1 MRTSG
6 QKSHLCFD
14 IALAA
19 RHYVRSVSLSQRPGG
34 GGAPYSGGWD
44 VVVLAHEHRTCSFPQ
59 VAIHLQPARIQAAFD
74 CDFDFAWFRLSD
86 LCRLDRRVRIVGP
99 FTAASDAIPPAGC
112 RSDLVHSSLPGEEYD

>member
-19 RHYVRSVSLSQRPGG
+19 RHYVRRVSLSQRPRG
-34 GGAPYSGGWD
+34 GGAPYSGGGD
-44 VVVLAHEHRTCSFPQ
+44 VVVLAYEHRTGSFPQ
-59 VAIHLQPARIQAAFD
+59 VAIHLQPARVQAAFD
-74 CDFDFAWFRLSD
+74 CDFDFALFWVSD

-99 FTAASDAIPPAGC
+99 LPADSDAIAHAG
-112 RSDLVHSSLPGEEYD
+112 